1 MTSMA
6 DFEIKIQTS
15 KLKHYS
21 KSLVNSIDPKT
32 LSVVIEGFSRY
43 VQRVYIVE
51 IRRAMRKSNRYRG
64 QWEPVDDPGY
74 VEFLGTSP
82 TNQMYDYLP
91 LIFET
96 VKVGP
101 NWIIRVSDSYVYP
114 NTSLKILK
122 VLRSIEHGTT
132 KFRARPLINKVASE
146 VEHSILALWRYYLY
160 SQGVLS

>member
-1 MTSMA
+1 
-6 DFEIKIQTS
+6 
-15 KLKHYS
+15 
-21 KSLVNSIDPKT
+21 
-32 LSVVIEGFSRY
+32 
-43 VQRVYIVE
+43 
-51 IRRAMRKSNRYRG
+51 
-64 QWEPVDDPGY
+64 
-74 VEFLGTSP
+74 
-82 TNQMYDYLP
+82 MYDYLP